1 MKTNTN
7 KKEVKTEFKY
17 GKIFTSEDY
26 LNNRD
31 VFSKKIT
38 NGINQVDALMVS
50 GIVDSFYIDEYGI
63 IFLNFNEDKIKKL
76 VKEWKA

>member
-1 MKTNTN
+1 M
-7 KKEVKTEFKY
+7 EFKFKHY
-17 GKIFTSEDY
+17 KKFTTEDY

-31 VFSKKIT
+31 VFRNKIT
-38 NGINQVDALMVS
+38 NDINQVDALMAS
-50 GIVDSFYIDEYGI
+50 EIVDSFYIDEYGI